1 MAYMN
6 HRGGPRRPM
15 AEINVVPFID
25 VMLVLLVI
33 FMVTTPLLTQGVKV
47 ELPKTEAKAI
57 PPQQKE
63 PLILTVDATGN
74 YYLNISEKPN
84 QPVTPQTLN
93 YLVST
98 QLSAK
103 ADAGEQRPVLVRG
116 DKDANYGK
124 IVEAMVL
131 LQQAGAKSVGLIT
144 DQPTTTAKSDA
155 GAKNVG
161 MTTVQPTQPAQP
173 VKG

>member
-1 MAYMN
+1 MAMHVN
-6 HRGGPRRPM
+6 QRGAPRKPM

-47 ELPKTEAKAI
+47 DLPKTEAKAI

-63 PLILTVDATGN
+63 PLILTVDERGE
-74 YYLNISEKPN
+74 YYLNTAEKPN
-84 QPVTPQTLN
+84 QPITARTLN
-93 YLVST
+93 TLVT
-98 QLSAK
+98 MQLSPTT
-103 ADAGEQRPVLVRG
+103 DVGEQRPVLVRG
-116 DKDANYGK
+116 DKNTNYGK

-144 DQPTTTAKSDA
+144 EPT
-155 GAKNVG
+155 
-161 MTTVQPTQPAQP
+161 PA
-173 VKG
+173 VTKE